1 MCWTGARLFS
11 GRQTVNGSTRKT
23 RRARGQST
31 LIVVII
37 VALVAVVGAM
47 AFFLGTGSA
56 SRDGDR
62 SGDLYTARLGTFD
75 ITVPSSGELA
85 ALNSVEIRNKLEVRA
100 TITWIIE
107 EGTTAKA
114 GDVLIR
120 LADEDILNRIKDA
133 EDAAKNAEAA
143 QITAQ
148 ANLDIRLSS
157 SQSEEDR
164 ADLTLMLAELA
175 LRAWEEGAVVSTR
188 QDLALGL
195 EIADINYQ
203 RLVDRYTESKR
214 LVEQQFISTDEF
226 KRDEIAMI
234 EAKARLDQAKLDIEV
249 YENYQYKQDKAQKE
263 SDVDQAKAE
272 RERVKDRHKAELQTV
287 RAEAASKKHQL
298 ESRRER
304 LADLQEQLEYC
315 VVTAPSGGLVV
326 YSSSLEQNR
335 WSRGNRGDL
344 QVGAE
349 LHKNELVIVLPDT
362 DQMTANVKVNEALS
376 GLIEPGQQA
385 IVTLDAI
392 PEAVLEGEVISIGVL
407 AESGG
412 WRDPNRRDYT
422 VKIQLTNGAD
432 LGLKPAMRCKADIY
446 VDQVEDALFIPI
458 QAAFRTGGTTY
469 VYVRDGSQ
477 FSERK
482 VTLGRS
488 SELFVEVLDGLSEND
503 SVLLRKPRTE
513 EVASRLKAEKP
524 GDRER
529 PGRRRGPARAGY
541 SAP

>member
-11 GRQTVNGSTRKT
+11 ERPTVNGATRKT
-23 RRARGQST
+23 RTARGQST

-56 SRDGDR
+56 SWDGDR
-62 SGDLYTARLGTFD
+62 SGDLYTARFGTFD

-148 ANLDIRLSS
+148 ANLDIRLSP

-175 LRAWEEGAVVSTR
+175 LRAWEEGEDVSTR

-195 EIADINYQ
+195 EIADINYR
-203 RLVDRYTESKR
+203 RLVDRYTDSKK

-226 KRDEIAMI
+226 KRDELTMI
-234 EAKARLDQAKLDIEV
+234 EAKARLDQAKLDIDV

-263 SDVDQAKAE
+263 SDVDQARAE
-272 RERVKDRHKAELQTV
+272 RERVKERHKAELQTV

-376 GLIEPGQQA
+376 GLIEPGQRA
-385 IVTLDAI
+385 LVTLDAI
-392 PEAVLEGEVISIGVL
+392 SEAALGGEVLSIGVL

-503 SVLLRKPRTE
+503 SVLLRKPRAE
-513 EVASRLKAEKP
+513 EIASRLKAERP

-529 PGRRRGPARAGY
+529 PARRRGSGRPSRAG
-541 SAP
+541 

>member
-1 MCWTGARLFS
+1 
-11 GRQTVNGSTRKT
+11 VNGSTRKT

-56 SRDGDR
+56 SWDGDR
-62 SGDLYTARLGTFD
+62 SSDLYTARFGTFD

-143 QITAQ
+143 QIAAQ

-175 LRAWEEGAVVSTR
+175 LRAWEEGEVVSTR
-188 QDLALGL
+188 QDLALAL
-195 EIADINYQ
+195 EIADINYR
-203 RLVDRYTESKR
+203 RLVDRYTESKK

-234 EAKARLDQAKLDIEV
+234 EAKARLDQAKLDINV
-249 YENYQYKQDKAQKE
+249 YENYQYKQDEAQKE
-263 SDVDQAKAE
+263 SDVDQARAE
-272 RERVKDRHKAELQTV
+272 RERVKERHKAELQTV

-376 GLIEPGQQA
+376 GLIEPGQRT

-392 PEAVLEGEVISIGVL
+392 PEAVLEGEVLSIGVL

-422 VKIQLTNGAD
+422 VKIQLTNGND

-477 FSERK
+477 FSEQR

-503 SVLLRKPRTE
+503 SVLLRKPRAE
-513 EVASRLKAEKP
+513 EIASRLKAERP

-529 PGRRRGPARAGY
+529 PARRRGSGRPSRAG
-541 SAP
+541 

>member
-56 SRDGDR
+56 SWDGDR
-62 SGDLYTARLGTFD
+62 SGDLYTARFGTFD

-203 RLVDRYTESKR
+203 RLVDRYTESKK
-214 LVEQQFISTDEF
+214 LVEEQFISTDEF

-287 RAEAASKKHQL
+287 RAEAASKKHQF

-529 PGRRRGPARAGY
+529 PARRRGPARAGA
-541 SAP
+541 SRL